1 MRHRFIIL
9 CYTEKGEPSALLFLF
24 SNTPSY
30 YRKSNSFPYKN
41 KNHTFLNNHK
51 KEVKTLINYGTDKA
65 EADEFI
71 IKCNRITFICD
82 KAYFSQCAVKSKK
95 KYRNLSI
102 LTGASSFI
110 FVILTIAALVTL
122 FSSAGFRVPPEAA
135 IPFLAAFGL
144 SFSAEN
150 KQRPYVEKLIAADY
164 ILRKDSDYIIRKKDE
179 HTYLM
184 TTLRMS
190 AQATHAAKTGH
201 TVNFDSIYIP
211 IRNDADGLLSFL
223 NNSESKI
230 ALILRTGSR
239 DIWFEVQKEPEN
251 K

>member
-1 MRHRFIIL
+1 M
-9 CYTEKGEPSALLFLF
+9 
-24 SNTPSY
+24 
-30 YRKSNSFPYKN
+30 
-41 KNHTFLNNHK
+41 
-51 KEVKTLINYGTDKA
+51 INYETDKA

-71 IKCNRITFICD
+71 IKCDRVTFACD
-82 KAYFSQCAVKSKK
+82 SSHFSQCAAKNKK

-102 LTGASSFI
+102 LTGTSSFI
-110 FVILTIAALVTL
+110 FVALTIAALVTL
-122 FSSAGFRVPPEAA
+122 FASAGFRVLPEAA

-150 KQRPYVEKLIAADY
+150 RQMPYVEKLIAADY
-164 ILRKDSDYIIRKKDE
+164 ILKNDSDYIIRRKDE

-211 IRNDADGLLSFL
+211 IRDDADGLLSFL

-239 DIWFEVQKEPEN
+239 DIWFEVQKKPEN

>member
-1 MRHRFIIL
+1 MI
-9 CYTEKGEPSALLFLF
+9 
-24 SNTPSY
+24 
-30 YRKSNSFPYKN
+30 
-41 KNHTFLNNHK
+41 NH
-51 KEVKTLINYGTDKA
+51 ETDKA
-65 EADEFI
+65 EVDELI
-71 IKCNRITFICD
+71 IKSDRVSFICD
-82 KAYFSQCAVKSKK
+82 RTHFEQFVAKNKK
-95 KYRNLSI
+95 QYRNLSI

-110 FVILTIAALVTL
+110 FVMLTIAALVTL

-190 AQATHAAKTGH
+190 AQATHAAKAGH

-211 IRNDADGLLSFL
+211 VRDNTDKLLAFL
-223 NNSESKI
+223 SSSELKI
-230 ALILRTGSR
+230 SLILHTGSR
-239 DIWFEVQKEPEN
+239 DIWFEVQNKPE

>member
-1 MRHRFIIL
+1 MI
-9 CYTEKGEPSALLFLF
+9 
-24 SNTPSY
+24 
-30 YRKSNSFPYKN
+30 
-41 KNHTFLNNHK
+41 NH
-51 KEVKTLINYGTDKA
+51 EVAKA
-65 EADEFI
+65 EADELI
-71 IKCNRITFICD
+71 IKSDRVSFVCNKTHFE
-82 KAYFSQCAVKSKK
+82 QCAAKNKK
-95 KYRNLSI
+95 QYRNLSI

-110 FVILTIAALVTL
+110 FVALTIAALVTL
-122 FSSAGFRVPPEAA
+122 FISAGFIVPPEAA

-164 ILRKDSDYIIRKKDE
+164 ILRKDSDYIIRRKDE

-211 IRNDADGLLSFL
+211 IRDNAGGPLSFL
-223 NNSESKI
+223 TDNESKI
-230 ALILRTGSR
+230 ALVLRTGSQ

>member
-1 MRHRFIIL
+1 MKI
-9 CYTEKGEPSALLFLF
+9 
-24 SNTPSY
+24 
-30 YRKSNSFPYKN
+30 
-41 KNHTFLNNHK
+41 
-51 KEVKTLINYGTDKA
+51 LINHEVAKA
-65 EADEFI
+65 EADELI
-71 IKCNRITFICD
+71 IKSDRVSFVCNKTHFE
-82 KAYFSQCAVKSKK
+82 QCAAKNKK
-95 KYRNLSI
+95 QYRNLSI

-110 FVILTIAALVTL
+110 FVALTIAALVTL

-150 KQRPYVEKLIAADY
+150 KQRPYVEKLIAANY
-164 ILRKDSDYIIRKKDE
+164 ILKNDSDYIIRKKDE
-179 HTYLM
+179 HTCLM

-211 IRNDADGLLSFL
+211 IRDDAGGPLSFL

-230 ALILRTGSR
+230 ALVLRTGSW

>member
-1 MRHRFIIL
+1 MI
-9 CYTEKGEPSALLFLF
+9 
-24 SNTPSY
+24 
-30 YRKSNSFPYKN
+30 
-41 KNHTFLNNHK
+41 NH
-51 KEVKTLINYGTDKA
+51 ETDNA

-71 IKCNRITFICD
+71 IKCNRITFIYD
-82 KAYFSQCAVKSKK
+82 KAYFNRCAAKSKR
-95 KYRNLSI
+95 KYRSLGI
-102 LTGASSFI
+102 LTGVSSFI
-110 FVILTIAALVTL
+110 FVMLTIAALVTL
-122 FSSAGFRVPPEAA
+122 FASAGFKIPPEAA

-179 HTYLM
+179 HTCLM

-211 IRNDADGLLSFL
+211 IRDDAGKPLSFL
-223 NNSESKI
+223 NNNESKI
-230 ALILRTGSR
+230 TLILRTGSW

>member
-1 MRHRFIIL
+1 M
-9 CYTEKGEPSALLFLF
+9 
-24 SNTPSY
+24 
-30 YRKSNSFPYKN
+30 
-41 KNHTFLNNHK
+41 
-51 KEVKTLINYGTDKA
+51 INYETAKA
-65 EADEFI
+65 EAGEST
-71 IKCNRITFICD
+71 IKCNRVTFVCD
-82 KAYFSQCAVKSKK
+82 SAHFNQCVTKNKK
-95 KYRNLSI
+95 MCRNLSI
-102 LTGASSFI
+102 LTGISSFV
-110 FVILTIAALVTL
+110 FVALTIASLVTL
-122 FSSAGFRVPPEAA
+122 AASAGFKIPPEAA

-150 KQRPYVEKLIAADY
+150 RQRPYVEKLIAADY
-164 ILRKDSDYIIRKKDE
+164 ILKNDSDYIIRRKDG
-179 HTYLM
+179 HAYLM

-211 IRNDADGLLSFL
+211 IRNDAGGLLSFL

>member
-1 MRHRFIIL
+1 M
-9 CYTEKGEPSALLFLF
+9 TSKKSPGEIRNLLLL
-24 SNTPSY
+24 
-30 YRKSNSFPYKN
+30 RKSNPFLYKN
-41 KNHTFLNNHK
+41 KNHTFSNEHK
-51 KEVKTLINYGTDKA
+51 KEVKTLINHETDKA
-65 EADEFI
+65 EVDELI
-71 IKCNRITFICD
+71 IKSDRVSFICD
-82 KAYFSQCAVKSKK
+82 RTHFEQFVAKNKK
-95 KYRNLSI
+95 QYRNLSI

-110 FVILTIAALVTL
+110 FVMLTIAALVTL

-190 AQATHAAKTGH
+190 AQATHAAKAGH

-211 IRNDADGLLSFL
+211 VRDNTDKLLAFL
-223 NNSESKI
+223 SSSELKI
-230 ALILRTGSR
+230 SLILHTGSR
-239 DIWFEVQKEPEN
+239 DIWFEVQNKPE

>member
-1 MRHRFIIL
+1 MI
-9 CYTEKGEPSALLFLF
+9 
-24 SNTPSY
+24 
-30 YRKSNSFPYKN
+30 
-41 KNHTFLNNHK
+41 NH
-51 KEVKTLINYGTDKA
+51 EVDKA
-65 EADEFI
+65 EADELI
-71 IKCNRITFICD
+71 IKSDRVSFVCDRIHFE
-82 KAYFSQCAVKSKK
+82 QCVAKNKK

-110 FVILTIAALVTL
+110 FVMLTIAALVTL
-122 FSSAGFRVPPEAA
+122 FSSAGFRIPPEAA

-150 KQRPYVEKLIAADY
+150 KQRPYIEKLIAADY
-164 ILRKDSDYIIRKKDE
+164 ILKKDSDYIIRRKDE
-179 HTYLM
+179 HICLM

-211 IRNDADGLLSFL
+211 IKDNAGGLLSFL

>member
-1 MRHRFIIL
+1 MI
-9 CYTEKGEPSALLFLF
+9 
-24 SNTPSY
+24 
-30 YRKSNSFPYKN
+30 
-41 KNHTFLNNHK
+41 NH
-51 KEVKTLINYGTDKA
+51 ETDKA
-65 EADEFI
+65 EADELI
-71 IKCNRITFICD
+71 IKSNRVSFVCD
-82 KAYFSQCAVKSKK
+82 RIHFEQCAVKSKK

-110 FVILTIAALVTL
+110 FVMLTIAALVTM

-150 KQRPYVEKLIAADY
+150 KQKPYVEKLIAADY
-164 ILRKDSDYIIRKKDE
+164 ILKNDSDYIIRRKDE
-179 HTYLM
+179 HTCLM

-211 IRNDADGLLSFL
+211 IRDDTGGLLSFF
-223 NNSESKI
+223 NNNESKI
-230 ALILRTGSR
+230 ALILRTVSR

>member
-1 MRHRFIIL
+1 
-9 CYTEKGEPSALLFLF
+9 
-24 SNTPSY
+24 
-30 YRKSNSFPYKN
+30 
-41 KNHTFLNNHK
+41 
-51 KEVKTLINYGTDKA
+51 VKILINHEVAKA
-65 EADEFI
+65 EADELI
-71 IKCNRITFICD
+71 IKSDRVSFVCNKTHFE
-82 KAYFSQCAVKSKK
+82 QCVTKNKK

-102 LTGASSFI
+102 LTSASSFI
-110 FVILTIAALVTL
+110 FVMLTIAALVTL
-122 FSSAGFRVPPEAA
+122 FISAGFKIPLEAA

-179 HTYLM
+179 HTCLI

-201 TVNFDSIYIP
+201 TVNFDSIYTP
-211 IRNDADGLLSFL
+211 IRDDAGGLLSFL

-239 DIWFEVQKEPEN
+239 DIWFEVQKESGN

>member
-1 MRHRFIIL
+1 MI
-9 CYTEKGEPSALLFLF
+9 
-24 SNTPSY
+24 
-30 YRKSNSFPYKN
+30 
-41 KNHTFLNNHK
+41 NH
-51 KEVKTLINYGTDKA
+51 EVAKA
-65 EADEFI
+65 EADELI
-71 IKCNRITFICD
+71 IKSDRVSFVCNKTHFE
-82 KAYFSQCAVKSKK
+82 QCVTKNKK

-102 LTGASSFI
+102 LTSASSFI
-110 FVILTIAALVTL
+110 FVMLTIAALVTL
-122 FSSAGFRVPPEAA
+122 FISAGFKIPPEAA

-179 HTYLM
+179 HTCLI

-201 TVNFDSIYIP
+201 TVNFDSIYTP
-211 IRNDADGLLSFL
+211 IRDDAGGLLSFL

-230 ALILRTGSR
+230 SLILRTGSR
-239 DIWFEVQKEPEN
+239 DIWFEV
-251 K
+251 

>member
-1 MRHRFIIL
+1 M
-9 CYTEKGEPSALLFLF
+9 
-24 SNTPSY
+24 
-30 YRKSNSFPYKN
+30 
-41 KNHTFLNNHK
+41 
-51 KEVKTLINYGTDKA
+51 KTLINYKTDKA

-82 KAYFSQCAVKSKK
+82 KAYFSQCAAKSRK
-95 KYRNLSI
+95 KYRGLSI
-102 LTGASSFI
+102 LTGVSSFI

-122 FSSAGFRVPPEAA
+122 FISARFKIPPEAA
-135 IPFLAAFGL
+135 IPFLATFGL

-150 KQRPYVEKLIAADY
+150 RQRPYVEKLIAADY
-164 ILRKDSDYIIRKKDE
+164 IMRKDSDYTIHRKDE

-190 AQATHAAKTGH
+190 VQATHAAKNGH
-201 TVNFDSIYIP
+201 AVNFDSIYIP
-211 IRNDADGLLSFL
+211 IRDDAGKPLSFL
-223 NNSESKI
+223 NNNESKI
-230 ALILRTGSR
+230 TLILRTGSR

>member
-1 MRHRFIIL
+1 M
-9 CYTEKGEPSALLFLF
+9 
-24 SNTPSY
+24 
-30 YRKSNSFPYKN
+30 
-41 KNHTFLNNHK
+41 
-51 KEVKTLINYGTDKA
+51 KTLINHETDKA
-65 EADEFI
+65 EADELI
-71 IKCNRITFICD
+71 IKSDRVSFICD
-82 KAYFSQCAVKSKK
+82 RTHFKQCVAKNKK
-95 KYRNLSI
+95 QYRNLSI

-110 FVILTIAALVTL
+110 FVALTIAALVTL

-150 KQRPYVEKLIAADY
+150 RQRPYVEKLIAADY
-164 ILRKDSDYIIRKKDE
+164 IMRKDSDYTIHRKDE
-179 HTYLM
+179 HTCLM

-211 IRNDADGLLSFL
+211 IRDNAGKPLSFL
-223 NNSESKI
+223 NNNESKI
-230 ALILRTGSR
+230 TLILRTGSR

>member
-1 MRHRFIIL
+1 MKI
-9 CYTEKGEPSALLFLF
+9 
-24 SNTPSY
+24 
-30 YRKSNSFPYKN
+30 
-41 KNHTFLNNHK
+41 
-51 KEVKTLINYGTDKA
+51 LINYETAKA
-65 EADEFI
+65 EAGEST
-71 IKCNRITFICD
+71 IKCNRVTFVCD
-82 KAYFSQCAVKSKK
+82 SAHFNQCVTKNKK
-95 KYRNLSI
+95 MCRNLSI
-102 LTGASSFI
+102 LTGISSFV
-110 FVILTIAALVTL
+110 FVALTIAALVTL

-190 AQATHAAKTGH
+190 AQATHAAKAGH
-201 TVNFDSIYIP
+201 AVNFDSLYISV
-211 IRNDADGLLSFL
+211 RDNTDKLSAFL
-223 NNSESKI
+223 SSSELKI
-230 ALILRTGSR
+230 SLILHTGSR
-239 DIWFEVQKEPEN
+239 DIWFEVQNEPE